1 MVSGEEEE
9 EERKAKSCPEDQL
22 EDPLL
27 FESGIIM
34 HGSLPSPPHH
44 HHHHHHH
51 GNTTTPAC
59 TQATHQHSL
68 LPLSQLKT
76 GRDYFLQGKPSSK
89 RLPQLG
95 DHPASSSSSL
105 LRLRPAQPFAA
116 MVASALFIM
125 DLKGKIIIS
134 RNYRGDIPL
143 TVSER

>member
-1 MVSGEEEE
+1 MG
-9 EERKAKSCPEDQL
+9 P
-22 EDPLL
+22 
-27 FESGIIM
+27 
-34 HGSLPSPPHH
+34 PSHH
-44 HHHHHHH
+44 P
-51 GNTTTPAC
+51 TTTTTATPPPQHARKLP
-59 TQATHQHSL
+59 TNTLSSPFPNSKQA
-68 LPLSQLKT
+68 
-76 GRDYFLQGKPSSK
+76 GDYFLQGKPSSK

-105 LRLRPAQPFAA
+105 LRLGPAQPLAA